1 LPIGDLLFNGFLGAE
16 LGLLHLISQN
26 LDTACLVG
34 SFSQF
39 CDFKNLEKFPKKLAK
54 LVDYTLGKTCF

>member
-1 LPIGDLLFNGFLGAE
+1 LPIGDLLLNGFLGAE

-26 LDTACLVG
+26 SDRACLMG

-39 CDFKNLEKFPKKLAK
+39 CDLKILAKFPKTLEK
-54 LVDYTLGKTCF
+54 LVESTLGKKCF